1 MKIDR
6 MTENQLEAVAQLE
19 QRCFSH
25 PWSFNS
31 LEEELN
37 NETSLFFTATED
49 NAVVGYIGMSVVVDE
64 GYIFNVAVDG
74 THRNRGIGSALVETL
89 VTYAKKNNLCFLTL
103 EVRESNGN
111 ARSLYEKF
119 GFIKVGE
126 LLDADAIITDALPPQ
141 KYIDYYS
148 RYHIPIYTPDILQQD
163 S

>member
-64 GYIFNVAVDG
+64 VTFSMLPLTVH
-74 THRNRGIGSALVETL
+74 TEIGE
-89 VTYAKKNNLCFLTL
+89 
-103 EVRESNGN
+103 
-111 ARSLYEKF
+111 
-119 GFIKVGE
+119 
-126 LLDADAIITDALPPQ
+126 
-141 KYIDYYS
+141 
-148 RYHIPIYTPDILQQD
+148 
-163 S
+163 

>member
-49 NAVVGYIGMSVVVDE
+49 NAVVGYIGMSVIVDE

-89 VTYAKKNNLCFLTL
+89 VNYAKKITSAFSLLRFVKATKMPVLSMKNSDSSRWERGKITTPLQPKTL
-103 EVRESNGN
+103 
-111 ARSLYEKF
+111 F
-119 GFIKVGE
+119 
-126 LLDADAIITDALPPQ
+126 
-141 KYIDYYS
+141 
-148 RYHIPIYTPDILQQD
+148 
-163 S
+163 

>member
-19 QRCFSH
+19 QRGFSH

-89 VTYAKKNNLCFLTL
+89 VNYAKKNNLCFLTL
-103 EVRESNGN
+103 EVRESNKN

-126 LLDADAIITDALPPQ
+126 R
-141 KYIDYYS
+141 KNYYS
-148 RYHIPIYTPDILQQD
+148 YPAENAVLMTRFF
-163 S
+163 

>member
-49 NAVVGYIGMSVVVDE
+49 NVVVGYIGMSVVVDE

-89 VTYAKKNNLCFLTL
+89 VTYAFSLLRFVKVTGTPVLSMKNSDLSRWERGKITTPLQPKTL
-103 EVRESNGN
+103 
-111 ARSLYEKF
+111 F
-119 GFIKVGE
+119 
-126 LLDADAIITDALPPQ
+126 
-141 KYIDYYS
+141 
-148 RYHIPIYTPDILQQD
+148 
-163 S
+163 

>member
-103 EVRESNGN
+103 EVVKATKMPVLSMKNSDSSRWERG
-111 ARSLYEKF
+111 K
-119 GFIKVGE
+119 
-126 LLDADAIITDALPPQ
+126 IT
-141 KYIDYYS
+141 
-148 RYHIPIYTPDILQQD
+148 TPLQPKTLF
-163 S
+163 

>member
-89 VTYAKKNNLCFLTL
+89 VTYAKKITFAFSLLRFVKVTGMPVLSMKNSDLSRWERGKITTPLQPKTL
-103 EVRESNGN
+103 
-111 ARSLYEKF
+111 F
-119 GFIKVGE
+119 
-126 LLDADAIITDALPPQ
+126 
-141 KYIDYYS
+141 
-148 RYHIPIYTPDILQQD
+148 
-163 S
+163 

>member
-1 MKIDR
+1 M
-6 MTENQLEAVAQLE
+6 
-19 QRCFSH
+19 FSH

-89 VTYAKKNNLCFLTL
+89 VTYAKKITFAFSLLRFVKVTGMPVLSMKIRIYQGGREEKLLLLSNRKRCFNDTLFLT
-103 EVRESNGN
+103 
-111 ARSLYEKF
+111 
-119 GFIKVGE
+119 
-126 LLDADAIITDALPPQ
+126 
-141 KYIDYYS
+141 YICNK
-148 RYHIPIYTPDILQQD
+148 TL
-163 S
+163 

>member
-89 VTYAKKNNLCFLTL
+89 VTFAFSLLRFVKVTGTPVLSMKNSDSSRWEREKITTHLQPKTL
-103 EVRESNGN
+103 
-111 ARSLYEKF
+111 F
-119 GFIKVGE
+119 
-126 LLDADAIITDALPPQ
+126 
-141 KYIDYYS
+141 
-148 RYHIPIYTPDILQQD
+148 
-163 S
+163 

>member
-89 VTYAKKNNLCFLTL
+89 VTYAK
-103 EVRESNGN
+103 
-111 ARSLYEKF
+111 EK
-119 GFIKVGE
+119 
-126 LLDADAIITDALPPQ
+126 
-141 KYIDYYS
+141 
-148 RYHIPIYTPDILQQD
+148 
-163 S
+163 

>member
-19 QRCFSH
+19 QQCFSH

-49 NAVVGYIGMSVVVDE
+49 GAVVGYIGMSVVVDE
-64 GYIFNVAVDG
+64 GYIFNVAVDSE
-74 THRNRGIGSALVETL
+74 HRKQGIGSALVETL

-103 EVRESNGN
+103 EVRESNKN

-126 LLDADAIITDALPPQ
+126 R
-141 KYIDYYS
+141 KNYYS
-148 RYHIPIYTPDILQQD
+148 SPTENAVLMTRYF
-163 S
+163 

>member
-19 QRCFSH
+19 KRCFSH

-49 NAVVGYIGMSVVVDE
+49 NAVVGYIGMSVIVDE

-89 VTYAKKNNLCFLTL
+89 VTYAKKNNLLRFVKVTGTPVLSMKNSDSSRWERGKITTPLQPKTL
-103 EVRESNGN
+103 
-111 ARSLYEKF
+111 F
-119 GFIKVGE
+119 
-126 LLDADAIITDALPPQ
+126 
-141 KYIDYYS
+141 
-148 RYHIPIYTPDILQQD
+148 
-163 S
+163 

>member
-103 EVRESNGN
+103 EVRESNKMPVLSMKNSDSSRWERG
-111 ARSLYEKF
+111 KTTT
-119 GFIKVGE
+119 
-126 LLDADAIITDALPPQ
+126 LLLLKTLF
-141 KYIDYYS
+141 
-148 RYHIPIYTPDILQQD
+148 
-163 S
+163 